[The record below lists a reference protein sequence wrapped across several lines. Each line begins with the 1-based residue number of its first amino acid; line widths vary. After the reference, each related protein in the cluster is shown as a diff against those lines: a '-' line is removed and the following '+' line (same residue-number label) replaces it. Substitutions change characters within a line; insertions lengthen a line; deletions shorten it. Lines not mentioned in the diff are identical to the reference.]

1 MSIKYLNHINLQGN
15 RIEGAAIEPLGS
27 APSNNL
33 QIGRVY
39 YDTSGSSKTLKIYD
53 GSNFVSITGD
63 ITGVANTTT
72 GQLTISNENGPIPS
86 FAIVTGA
93 VSNNGAGLATQA
105 QIKTYVDAQVD
116 THDTLH
122 ELTDTNLTLPA
133 DGSMLL
139 YDTGTAKW
147 IDNVMSGDATLADSG
162 ALTLATVNSNTGSFG
177 SSTAIPVITVN
188 GKGLVTAV
196 STASISTTLTVD
208 ADSGTG
214 DVALATDDLRIV
226 GTTNEIETSVG
237 KSGTDVTVTVGL
249 PNDVSIN
256 SQLTVGTASGTDAPV
271 IKSISNSTAEN
282 ILLEGRETSSASAPD
297 LVLYRNAGTP
307 VDSDTLGVL
316 EFRGRNAMGSANTA
330 DISYAGFYSRI
341 YDASNQDSTMT
352 LSLNKGNGSG
362 AYKSAAIFKLLG
374 SNNSGTGALL
384 INPASDTSIP
394 THNLDVNGTAHFSGN
409 VTFAG
414 DVTISGSQTTK
425 NSEVVLIEDNIITLN
440 SNETGS
446 ASEDS
451 GIEVE
456 RGSDDNVKLY
466 WDESTDRWSHQLGT
480 GTEYKLHTEAN
491 DVVLGTHT
499 SGNYVQSISAST
511 NIAITNAGAGEGTTH
526 AISVTGL
533 DNYDYWNLKVNGSS
547 VDNISSQE
555 SLDFVNGNA
564 ITVSFANGEDI
575 QIDHNDTSSQA
586 SVNNSG
592 NAVIQDV
599 TLDTYGH
606 VTGLV
611 SKTIEVPTDRMY
623 AGTIG
628 NGSALIYNLDNSGA
642 SSPHVNHGLGTDSSQ
657 FMVQLVEV
665 SSGETVHADVVRGSS
680 GRVTVTFAT
689 GNAPSSNGIRVLI
702 NKIG

>member
-39 YDTSGSSKTLKIYD
+39 YDTSGLSKTLKIYD

-72 GQLTISNENGPIPS
+72 GQLTISNMDGPVPS

-105 QIKTYVDAQVD
+105 QIKSYVDAQVD

-226 GTTNEIETSVG
+226 GTTNEIETAVG

-384 INPASDTSIP
+384 INPASDLSIP

-547 VDNISSQE
+547 VDNISSTE

-628 NGSALIYNLDNSGA
+628 DGSTLIYNLDNSGA
-642 SSPHVNHGLGTDSSQ
+642 SSPHVNHGLGADSSQ
-657 FMVQLVEV
+657 FMVQLIQV